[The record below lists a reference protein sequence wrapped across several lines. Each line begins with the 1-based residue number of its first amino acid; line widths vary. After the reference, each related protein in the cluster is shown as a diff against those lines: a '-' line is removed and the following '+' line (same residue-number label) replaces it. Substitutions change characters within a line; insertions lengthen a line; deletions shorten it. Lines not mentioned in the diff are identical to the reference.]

1 MNFYLRT
8 LRRDLR
14 IHLRGLSEVINPLVF
29 FVVVISLFPLG
40 LGPSPQQLSE
50 VAPGVIWVA
59 ALLATLMS
67 MDLMFRDDF
76 SDGSLEQLVV
86 SGQPLL
92 VFVFAKVTAHWIIS
106 GLPLVLL
113 VPVVGLVMFVDGD
126 RLQAMVVTLLLVS
139 PTLSLLGAIGAAL
152 TVSLARG
159 GLLVSI
165 LVLPLYVPVLVL
177 ATAMVQ
183 AAGSEADTAGYLYW
197 LLAALLAS
205 ITLAPLAIAAGL
217 RLAVDR

>member
-76 SDGSLEQLVV
+76 SDGSLEQVVV

-92 VFVFAKVTAHWIIS
+92 VFVFAKVTAHWLIS

-126 RLQAMVVTLLLVS
+126 RLQAMVVTLVLVS

-183 AAGSEADTAGYLYW
+183 TAGSEADTAGYLYW

>member
-76 SDGSLEQLVV
+76 SDGSLEQVVV

-92 VFVFAKVTAHWIIS
+92 VFVFAKVTAHWLIS

-183 AAGSEADTAGYLYW
+183 TAGSEADTAGYLYW

>member
-1 MNFYLRT
+1 
-8 LRRDLR
+8 
-14 IHLRGLSEVINPLVF
+14 
-29 FVVVISLFPLG
+29 
-40 LGPSPQQLSE
+40 

-59 ALLATLMS
+59 ALLATLMA

-76 SDGSLEQLVV
+76 SDGSLEQVVV

-92 VFVFAKVTAHWIIS
+92 VFVFAKVTAHWLIS

-126 RLQAMVVTLLLVS
+126 RLQAMVVTLVLVS